1 MLLENMNG
9 FCHTAMLDQ
18 APADTIPS
26 VRIQCGT
33 KSGWRK
39 AAHPTR
45 HSEKLSLT
53 NDFFTISHTISIS
66 GTIEKHFMCISF
78 QIMKFTRHDKHMLCT
93 CNTVELSS
101 YALVFF
107 LHRSTA
113 ELESYH
119 NHMLMYS
126 SKRYAYTPPVYR
138 ARSILAALDFNENVN
153 REPIMN
159 RDGTIRYVHSYMHA
173 QYMYLYWYI
182 GVFYICIFIQL

>member
-53 NDFFTISHTISIS
+53 NDFFTISHTISIA

-93 CNTVELSS
+93 YNTVELSS
-101 YALVFF
+101 YVLVFF
-107 LHRSTA
+107 YIEVQLSWRATITTC
-113 ELESYH
+113 LC
-119 NHMLMYS
+119 
-126 SKRYAYTPPVYR
+126 TPPR
-138 ARSILAALDFNENVN
+138 GMLIPHQCTE
-153 REPIMN
+153 
-159 RDGTIRYVHSYMHA
+159 
-173 QYMYLYWYI
+173 Q
-182 GVFYICIFIQL
+182 GVFWLLWIIMKMWTGSQ